1 MLMLNDLQI
10 GYGRKTLAAL
20 PSFVRVKPGEFI
32 CLLGRNGQGKS
43 TLLRTLAGFIPA
55 LEGQAVLDGR
65 AVPDWRG
72 AERARKIA
80 VVLTDRPQVGALG
93 VTELVELGRQP
104 YTGWS
109 GALTDEDRR
118 IAAEALIQVGG
129 EHLADRT
136 VDSLSDGERQ
146 RVMIAR
152 ALTQSPNLMLL
163 DEITAFLDLPSRVT
177 IVATLRRIARET
189 GVAIILSS
197 HDLELSLHAAD
208 RLWLLPGEGRFVD
221 GAPEDVA
228 LSGAIGQAFD
238 QDNLVF
244 SLESGRFETPDG
256 HGRSACV
263 EGDGPRAAWTQRALS
278 RLGWRIVDGEAAPDL
293 TVRVEPEPDLR
304 LTTSNGAF
312 GSIAELLSS
321 LETVDG

>member
-1 MLMLNDLQI
+1 MLTISDLQI
-10 GYGRKTLAAL
+10 GYGR
-20 PSFVRVKPGEFI
+20 RVLSSLEAVTVAPGEFI

-55 LEGQAVLDGR
+55 VSGQAVLDGR
-65 AVPDWRG
+65 SVRDWSG

-109 GALTDEDRR
+109 GALSEQDRR
-118 IAAEALIQVGG
+118 IAATALAQVGG
-129 EHLADRT
+129 EHLKDRL

-152 ALTQSPNLMLL
+152 ALAQQPDLMLL

-189 GVAIILSS
+189 GVAVVLSS
-197 HDLELSLHAAD
+197 HDLELSMHAAD
-208 RLWLLPGEGRFVD
+208 RLWLLPGEGRFID
-221 GAPEDVA
+221 GSPEDVA

-244 SLESGRFETPDG
+244 SLTTGRFETPDAG
-256 HGRSACV
+256 GRSAWVEGRGLAADWTRRALARAGWRSAETEAAADVTIRV
-263 EGDGPRAAWTQRALS
+263 EGDLGPFTMGMDRHDTIRGLLAA
-278 RLGWRIVDGEAAPDL
+278 LGPG
-293 TVRVEPEPDLR
+293 
-304 LTTSNGAF
+304 
-312 GSIAELLSS
+312 
-321 LETVDG
+321 